1 MEVGFVSLK
10 FEGKPAG
17 KVLLKVKRKGK
28 DMLRQYSGQGF
39 NKNLMYGSNGTKPE
53 MFRSS
58 PPLHPTSLNTPV
70 YTLNNNLHLTGQ
82 TSRTLNY
89 MPPPFNPTSS
99 YKKPKYR
106 ITYSQSHTS
115 RELTNNFTQ
124 GSIPR
129 K

>member
-1 MEVGFVSLK
+1 MSLK

-28 DMLRQYSGQGF
+28 DMLRQCSGQGF
-39 NKNLMYGSNGTKPE
+39 NQNLMYGSNSKKPE

-82 TSRTLNY
+82 TYRTSNHLA
-89 MPPPFNPTSS
+89 PPFNLASS
-99 YKKPKYR
+99 YKKPKCR

-115 RELTNNFTQ
+115 REVTSNFPQ
-124 GSIPR
+124 SSIPR